1 MIDRIIDAALKHR
14 VLTMLWVA
22 LVSIWGMIAYFSMP
36 KDIYPDLN
44 APLVKII
51 TENQGMASEDVER
64 LISFPLESLLN
75 GAPHV
80 TRVRSESTTG
90 DSVVTVE
97 FDWGTDI
104 YLARQI
110 VSSKL
115 ELIAGRLPL
124 GTSRAHSG
132 AGFIAN
138 GRSLRVRRGR
148 RRRRPDGAP
157 VRRRLDHPLS
167 PAGCAL
173 VFPSSSTWEVS
184 SNSSRSFSNRK
195 C

>member
-1 MIDRIIDAALKHR
+1 MIDRIIDFALKHKLLT
-14 VLTMLWVA
+14 VLLVA
-22 LVSIWGMIAYFSMP
+22 LASVWGIIAYHRMP

-51 TENQGMASEDVER
+51 TENPGMASEDVER

-115 ELIAGRLPL
+115 SS
-124 GTSRAHSG
+124 SRDAFLWERH
-132 AGFIAN
+132 
-138 GRSLRVRRGR
+138 
-148 RRRRPDGAP
+148 AP
-157 VRRRLDHPLS
+157 V
-167 PAGCAL
+167 
-173 VFPSSSTWEVS
+173 
-184 SNSSRSFSNRK
+184 
-195 C
+195 